1 MIRSALFALATLA
14 LSMPIPA
21 QSFAGSG
28 YPDKQEILAAY
39 GDAFI
44 EEVNG
49 LPVLHVKG
57 SPREMGRQYGILAGD
72 RVDRAVDML
81 EVIAER
87 DRGLKRLP
95 NWLVRSLRRI
105 AGFVFWFTFP
115 DDVRQEI
122 DGMVDGGRERGYRF
136 TRFDVAF
143 INSVIDVV
151 GVLKPAF
158 SKGPASSGERADNWL
173 IRSLALTWLTQNC
186 DSMAVWGRRTVDGKT
201 FQTRNVDINTGMGL
215 EELPLVVVYKP
226 AGRIPYV
233 TAGFSGF
240 VGIFTG
246 MNAYGVG
253 LGQVWGFSRKTRL
266 ATPWTMQIKDV
277 FSHSRGASEAVELF
291 HAKNEWTYGSN
302 FVFADGDGHGF
313 AVELNAGRFV
323 AFADN
328 DPNEDRALWRGEP
341 YAVKMS
347 DAVFRG
353 DAAMDPVLRSLQDAS
368 AGPDGDPRA
377 TFSYQ
382 SRYKGQA
389 DRIAEFEKAGVRIGK
404 EEAESISR
412 DTASRTGSLQA
423 AVYANTDRQLWV
435 SYSRFLPDGS
445 LQQAWQGEYHHIP
458 FADYLPSIVE
468 RNDHRLEV
476 RGDEYAPRD
485 AAGIDAADLEL
496 QIIRE
501 GIAVAYGPNNDAQPG
516 DQVVLR
522 HRSTGFVVDI
532 KTF

>member
-1 MIRSALFALATLA
+1 MLRLGLFILATLA
-14 LSMPIPA
+14 LTMPIPA
-21 QSFAGSG
+21 RSFEGSV

-39 GDAFI
+39 GDGFI
-44 EEVNG
+44 EEING

-57 SPREMGRQYGILAGD
+57 SPREMGRQYGTLAGD
-72 RVDRAVDML
+72 RVAHAVEML

-87 DRGLKRLP
+87 NRGLHRLP
-95 NWLVRSLRRI
+95 MWLVRSLRKI
-105 AGFVFWFTFP
+105 TGFVFWFTFP
-115 DDVRQEI
+115 DEVRQEI
-122 DGMVDGGRERGYRF
+122 DGMVDGARERGYRF
-136 TRFDVAF
+136 TRLDVAF

-151 GVLKPAF
+151 GVLKPAL
-158 SKGPASSGERADNWL
+158 SHRPPPSAERSDNWIISRL
-173 IRSLALTWLTQNC
+173 GLSWLNQNC

-201 FQTRNVDINTGMGL
+201 FQTRNVDISTGMGL

-226 AGRIPYV
+226 EGGIPYV

-253 LGQVWGFSRKTRL
+253 LGQVWGFSRKTQL
-266 ATPWTMQIKDV
+266 ATPWAMQIKDV
-277 FSHSRGASEAVELF
+277 FSRSRSASEAVERF

-302 FVFADGDGHGF
+302 FIFADGEGHGF

-323 AFADN
+323 AFTDN
-328 DPNEDRALWRGEP
+328 DPNEDRALWRGQR
-341 YAVKMS
+341 YAVKMA

-377 TFSYQ
+377 TLSYQ

-389 DRIAEFEKAGVRIGK
+389 DRIASFENAGLLIGK
-404 EEAESISR
+404 AEAESISR

-435 SYSRFLPDGS
+435 SYSRFLADGS
-445 LQQAWQGEYHHIP
+445 VKQAFQGEYHHVP
-458 FADYLPSIVE
+458 FAAYLPSIVE
-468 RNDHRLEV
+468 RPEHRLEV
-476 RGDEYAPRD
+476 RGNEYAPRG
-485 AAGIDAADLEL
+485 AAPIDARDLEL
-496 QIIRE
+496 RIVRE
-501 GIAVAYGPNNDAQPG
+501 GIETAYAHGSKIQKG
-516 DQVVLR
+516 DQAILR
-522 HRSTGFVVDI
+522 QRSNGFVVDV
-532 KTF
+532 KSL